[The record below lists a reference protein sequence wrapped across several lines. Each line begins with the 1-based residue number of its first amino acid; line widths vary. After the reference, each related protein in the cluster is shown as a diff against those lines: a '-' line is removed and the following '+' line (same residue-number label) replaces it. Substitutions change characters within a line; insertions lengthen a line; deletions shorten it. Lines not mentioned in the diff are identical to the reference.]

1 MAICLFP
8 ARVGTSTFDAILI
21 DRTFPDLYFDLACK
35 QLCFPPGKSIKKRN
49 ESTTSELCRAFSELF
64 KSIFHN
70 LSRAFQNF
78 FETLKNCIE
87 PSSER
92 VYNYY

>member
-35 QLCFPPGKSIKKRN
+35 QLCFSPGKSVNRRN
-49 ESTTSELCRAFSELF
+49 ESTTSELFRTVGTLQIFYRTVKSISELLRN
-64 KSIFHN
+64 S
-70 LSRAFQNF
+70 
-78 FETLKNCIE
+78 
-87 PSSER
+87 
-92 VYNYY
+92 